1 MASSCWVPDPNK
13 KEYKNWL
20 TVGRAILT
28 TQKGVAPLTQLHI
41 ESWHRSLLLIPR
53 LSSCGPC
60 ICTSMTSTNCVPCR
74 CIKVSFPVKFNIQ
87 STLSTCMDTFLRRT
101 PLYKGGQL
109 IMTTSDGLRSRLTGW
124 SSLGAPA

>member
-20 TVGRAILT
+20 NVGRAILT
-28 TQKGVAPLTQLHI
+28 TQKGVAPLIQLHI
-41 ESWHRSLLLIPR
+41 ESWHQSLLLIPR

-74 CIKVSFPVKFNIQ
+74 CNKVSFSIKFNIQ
-87 STLSTCMDTFLRRT
+87 STLSKWT
-101 PLYKGGQL
+101 PKARQL